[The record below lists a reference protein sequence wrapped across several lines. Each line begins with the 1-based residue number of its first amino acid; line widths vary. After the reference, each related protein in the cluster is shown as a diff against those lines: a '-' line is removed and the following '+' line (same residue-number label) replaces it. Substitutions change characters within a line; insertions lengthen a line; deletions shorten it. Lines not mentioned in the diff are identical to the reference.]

1 MRWLP
6 SLDQVII
13 MGVAAV
19 LFPLVHVFNA
29 WAFQPFEFSNH
40 ISLVYLPAFLRL
52 AHVLILGQAWGM
64 LATALGGFL
73 LALWNNDLSWV
84 ACMSVLAS
92 ATSGA
97 VSVWLF
103 QLFKERPV
111 RLLLLKD
118 LLQLV
123 VLYSLVNALLNHV
136 AWTLVEQD
144 ALITVHQLPLM
155 VLGDFLGAML
165 GALLFNWGARKL
177 KLDQMARNRA
187 RALDE

>member
-1 MRWLP
+1 
-6 SLDQVII
+6 
-13 MGVAAV
+13 
-19 LFPLVHVFNA
+19 
-29 WAFQPFEFSNH
+29 
-40 ISLVYLPAFLRL
+40 
-52 AHVLILGQAWGM
+52 
-64 LATALGGFL
+64 
-73 LALWNNDLSWV
+73 
-84 ACMSVLAS
+84 MSVLTS